1 MDLMIDRTTS
11 LLLASWWD
19 DVLAK
24 PVMEESRAVL
34 PCSQGQG
41 FVVRYVL
48 N

>member
-1 MDLMIDRTTS
+1 MDSMIDRTSS

-24 PVMEESRAVL
+24 PVMEKSIAVL
-34 PCSQGQG
+34 TCSQGQG
-41 FVVRYVL
+41 FVVQYVL